1 MPIKKNFDFAQLP
14 AQYGNFTLQDVG
26 MHASTIQLIDQSLVS
41 WVKDDLKPSTFT
53 NKGLTSVPVLWVTPE
68 RAYQIKNKKELR
80 DENGNLK
87 LPLITVERTTITK
100 DPTRK
105 GGFQAH
111 LYSDKKNGRSGRF
124 VIAKRI
130 KQDKTRDFLVNDAA
144 RSANQTGGEI
154 QQHFP
159 HKNLKK
165 LVIQIVSIPIPVY
178 INANY
183 KITIETEYQ
192 SQMNEL
198 LTPFITRPGQI
209 NSFLLNKDGHRY
221 EAFIESDFSHSNNVS
236 NLGEESRRFS
246 TEITIRVLGYLIGD
260 GEDKDRP
267 IVRIDENVVELRQP
281 QERVLAGDFD
291 ESSEK
296 EREFPRD
303 YGILSKS

>member
-1 MPIKKNFDFAQLP
+1 MPIKKNFDFAKLP
-14 AQYGNFTLQDVG
+14 AQYGNFKLQDIG
-26 MHASTIQLIDQSLVS
+26 MHASTIEVVDQSLVS
-41 WVKDDLKPSTFT
+41 WVKEDLRPVAST
-53 NKGLTSVPVLWVTPE
+53 NKGLSPVPVLWVTPE
-68 RAYQIKNKKELR
+68 RAFQIKNKKQLR
-80 DENGNLK
+80 DETGNLK
-87 LPLITVERTTITK
+87 LPLITIERTNITK
-100 DPTRK
+100 DPARK

-111 LYSDKKNGRSGRF
+111 LFSDKKNGRSGRF

-130 KQDKTRDFLVNDAA
+130 KQDKTREFLVNDAV
-144 RSANQTGGEI
+144 RPANQTGGTI
-154 QQHFP
+154 QEHYP

-198 LTPFITRPGQI
+198 VTPFITRPGQI
-209 NSFLLNKDGHRY
+209 NSFLLNRNGHRY
-221 EAFIESDFSHSNNVS
+221 EAFVESDFSQSNNTA
-236 NLGEESRRFS
+236 NMGEDNRKFI

-260 GEDKDRP
+260 GEDRDRP

-281 QERVLAGDFD
+281 QERVLAGDYD
-291 ESSEK
+291 ESIDK

>member
-14 AQYGNFTLQDVG
+14 AEHGSFKLQDVG
-26 MHASTIQLIDQSLVS
+26 LHASTIELIDQSLVS
-41 WVKDDLKPSTFT
+41 WVKEDLSPTTTS
-53 NKGLTSVPVLWVTPE
+53 NKGFTSVPVLWVTPE
-68 RAYQIKNKKELR
+68 RAFQIKNKKELR
-80 DENGNLK
+80 DETGNLK
-87 LPLITVERTTITK
+87 LPLITVERTSIAK
-100 DPTRK
+100 DPARK

-111 LYSDKKNGRSGRF
+111 LFSDKKNGRSGRF

-144 RSANQTGGEI
+144 RAANQTGGTI

-198 LTPFITRPGQI
+198 VTPFITRPGQI
-209 NSFLLNKDGHRY
+209 NSFLLNRDGHRY

-236 NLGEESRRFS
+236 NMGEDNRKYI

-260 GEDKDRP
+260 GEDHDRP

-291 ESSEK
+291 ESEDP

>member
-1 MPIKKNFDFAQLP
+1 M
-14 AQYGNFTLQDVG
+14 
-26 MHASTIQLIDQSLVS
+26 IDQSLMD
-41 WVKDDLKPSTFT
+41 WVKVDLKPQTTT
-53 NKGLTSVPVLWVTPE
+53 NRGFSGVPVLWVTPE
-68 RAYQIKNKKELR
+68 RAFQIKNKRELR
-80 DENGNLK
+80 DDVGNLK
-87 LPLITVERTTITK
+87 LPLITIERTNITK

-111 LYSDKKNGRSGRF
+111 LFSREKNGRPGRF

-130 KQDKTRDFLVNDAA
+130 KQDKTREFLVNDAA
-144 RSANQTGGEI
+144 RSTNSTSGSI
-154 QQHFP
+154 QQHYP

-178 INANY
+178 VNVNY

-192 SQMNEL
+192 SQMNQL
-198 LTPFITRPGQI
+198 VTPFITRPGQI
-209 NSFLLNKDGHRY
+209 NSFLLDKNGHRY
-221 EAFIESDFSHSNNVS
+221 EAFVESDFSHSNNIS
-236 NLGEESRRFS
+236 NLGEESRRFT

-260 GEDKDRP
+260 GEDQDRP

-281 QERVLAGDFD
+281 QERVLAGDWD
-291 ESSEK
+291 ESTDK